1 MKAVIAIGL
10 IATTLAFGPR
20 LIMAAKAKPAAGWD
34 MNESQSRQLSEEY
47 ASRWDRNLH
56 TRVCEAQ

>member
-1 MKAVIAIGL
+1 MRYLIAIVALGSS
-10 IATTLAFGPR
+10 LALLPKSDDVA
-20 LIMAAKAKPAAGWD
+20 IKPYAPGWRTH
-34 MNESQSRQLSEEY
+34 ESQSRGISEEY